1 MRAAHGRT
9 DLIPDPASRFAAIA
23 WAHLKALEDAG
34 ESPEEIASEL
44 SAVARSYVTD
54 GLEEEGR
61 ALRDLV
67 REYLTRHA
75 LSDGRAG
82 SIGR

>member
-1 MRAAHGRT
+1 LT
-9 DLIPDPASRFAAIA
+9 PDPASDFAAIA

-34 ESPEEIASEL
+34 ESPEEIVIEL
-44 SAVARSYVTD
+44 SAVARSYIID

-67 REYLTRHA
+67 REYLVQQTTPDERT
-75 LSDGRAG
+75 G
-82 SIGR
+82 SSSG

>member
-1 MRAAHGRT
+1 VT
-9 DLIPDPASRFAAIA
+9 PDPASNFAAIA

-44 SAVARSYVTD
+44 SAVARSYIID

-67 REYLTRHA
+67 REYLVQQTTP
-75 LSDGRAG
+75 DERAG
-82 SIGR
+82 SSSS